1 MIRSVTCFVF
11 LAALAAQPA
20 VAVPA
25 GLGKLC
31 AASTK
36 AEVAKNYPA
45 AISHMKDYEQRGGEP
60 FFAALRLGWL
70 YYSSGDFPAAQHC
83 YGQAVELQPASI
95 NARLGVLNTAVV
107 MKDVRRT
114 AQAAAAVLKVEPT
127 NYLALIS
134 LAGLHFAQKNY
145 TQAAAD
151 YARILVNYPDDPDAL
166 SGAAWSAL
174 RAGDKATA
182 RSRFELM
189 LGRNPDYPQAQDGF
203 QQSGK

>member
-1 MIRSVTCFVF
+1 MNRAVTCFVF
-11 LAALAAQPA
+11 LAALAAQPV
-20 VAVPA
+20 VAAPD

-36 AEVAKNYPA
+36 AELA
-45 AISHMKDYEQRGGEP
+45 KDYPTAIRHMRAFEQRGGEP

-70 YYSSGDFPAAQHC
+70 YCGNGNFPAAQRC
-83 YGQAVELQPASI
+83 YGQAVELQPAAI
-95 NARLGVLNTAVV
+95 NARLGVLNAAVAI
-107 MKDVRRT
+107 KDVRGT

-127 NYLALIS
+127 NYLALTA

-145 TQAAAD
+145 AQAAAD

-174 RAGDKATA
+174 RAGDKASA
-182 RSRFELM
+182 RPRFELL
-189 LGRNPDYPQAQDGF
+189 LGRNPDYPLAQEGF
-203 QQSGK
+203 QQTGK

>member
-1 MIRSVTCFVF
+1 MIRPLTCFIF
-11 LAALAAQPA
+11 LAALVAQPV
-20 VAVPA
+20 VAAPA

-36 AEVAKNYPA
+36 AELAKDYPA

-70 YYSSGDFPAAQHC
+70 YYSSGDFSAAQRC

-95 NARLGVLNTAVV
+95 NARLGVLNTVV
-107 MKDVRRT
+107 AMKDIRRT

-127 NYLALIS
+127 NYLALTAQ
-134 LAGLHFAQKNY
+134 AGLHFAQKNY
-145 TQAAAD
+145 AQAATD

-182 RSRFELM
+182 RTRFALL
-189 LGRNPDYPQAQDGF
+189 LGRNPDYPQAQDGL
-203 QQSGK
+203 QQAGK